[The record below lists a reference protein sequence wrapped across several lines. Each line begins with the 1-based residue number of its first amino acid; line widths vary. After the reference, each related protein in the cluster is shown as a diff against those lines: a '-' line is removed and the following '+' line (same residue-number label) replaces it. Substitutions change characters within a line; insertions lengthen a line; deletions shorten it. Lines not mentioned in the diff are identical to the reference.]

1 MRKSSCWLMGTVLL
15 LSLSWT
21 NARSA
26 WAAES
31 KDAQSAVMDEVV
43 AAVCDKEVL
52 LLGEASHGDGRAFA
66 FKAALIPA
74 LIERCGFDAVA
85 FEGSLY
91 ESLALAEKRLADEPA
106 SAADVGVIAGQ
117 FWHGTQEVQPLF
129 AALAAAV
136 NKGSLQVWGLDDQ
149 LHAGPYLQGPMMPR
163 LFAVLEPPRQTEC
176 STAMQVHTNWS
187 YSDSDP
193 YNAERQNVLRDCLAD
208 VVKRIDQS
216 PAQDDP
222 TRPLLRQAASALS
235 ASIARDFLDA
245 REGFAQR
252 DKAMF
257 ENLQWQMAHTG
268 ARRVLIWTHNL
279 HAARVAVSTEG
290 VTINDTLGGLV
301 TARHGEK
308 TYALGIGA
316 RSGSYAMGRRPPA
329 AIPTM
334 DADALE
340 SRVLRDDAAALQFA
354 SGDVLRTLGRRTGH
368 LFNYQAQ
375 QTDWS
380 QSFDG
385 MVIVAE
391 ERPPTRL

>member
-43 AAVCDKEVL
+43 AAVCDKEVV

-136 NKGSLQVWGLDDQ
+136 NKGSLQV
-149 LHAGPYLQGPMMPR
+149 
-163 LFAVLEPPRQTEC
+163 
-176 STAMQVHTNWS
+176 
-187 YSDSDP
+187 
-193 YNAERQNVLRDCLAD
+193 
-208 VVKRIDQS
+208 
-216 PAQDDP
+216 
-222 TRPLLRQAASALS
+222 
-235 ASIARDFLDA
+235 
-245 REGFAQR
+245 
-252 DKAMF
+252 
-257 ENLQWQMAHTG
+257 
-268 ARRVLIWTHNL
+268 
-279 HAARVAVSTEG
+279 
-290 VTINDTLGGLV
+290 
-301 TARHGEK
+301 
-308 TYALGIGA
+308 
-316 RSGSYAMGRRPPA
+316 
-329 AIPTM
+329 
-334 DADALE
+334 
-340 SRVLRDDAAALQFA
+340 
-354 SGDVLRTLGRRTGH
+354 
-368 LFNYQAQ
+368 
-375 QTDWS
+375 
-380 QSFDG
+380 
-385 MVIVAE
+385 
-391 ERPPTRL
+391 